1 MAPATVREIPAA
13 RKPGKSFYCTL
24 YDENGIITKLP
35 DGVLYFFN
43 PDAGSLTEYTPEM
56 APWTCILGEA
66 AIADTQQIMDRMHGG
81 CAWIATHRANL
92 EVA

>member
-35 DGVLYFFN
+35 DGVIYFFN

-66 AIADTQQIMDRMHGG
+66 AIADTQAIMDTMHGSY
-81 CAWIATHRANL
+81 AKIACSRPML
-92 EVA
+92 EVR